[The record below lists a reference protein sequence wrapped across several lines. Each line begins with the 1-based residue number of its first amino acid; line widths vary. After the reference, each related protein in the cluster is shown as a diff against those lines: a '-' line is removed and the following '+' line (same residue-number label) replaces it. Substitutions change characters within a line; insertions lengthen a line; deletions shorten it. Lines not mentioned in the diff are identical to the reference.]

1 MTRKKTST
9 TTRSP
14 ETPVTF
20 TVWKLMAGAAL
31 AESHG
36 MRAGSIREA
45 RWRNWFIQ
53 GRSPAE
59 AAAQAA
65 TEYESTR
72 PVIEQK
78 RRR

>member
-1 MTRKKTST
+1 
-9 TTRSP
+9 
-14 ETPVTF
+14 
-20 TVWKLMAGAAL
+20 MAGAAL